1 MYKRESVKVTDHME
15 GANKTVT
22 QIAGLIPA
30 GTKPQPRPQKRRT
43 GALNDSVSNTEISL
57 SYTHR

>member
-1 MYKRESVKVTDHME
+1 MKVTDHME

-43 GALNDSVSNTEISL
+43 GALNDGVSNTEISL
-57 SYTHR
+57 SYTQR